1 MKDGGRILDS
11 VNPGTLPTPPTS
23 PPSFRERK
31 GWGLSEVLFFVVLA
45 CAMAAV
51 VYCGR
56 FAYREATLLEDAKA
70 NGQAIA
76 LWAESVAQAHGQSAP
91 VTPTCGLAAG
101 ALDATPL
108 TWQACRDAL
117 FGPGGQF
124 AQMRNPFNAANTV
137 LGTQCQ
143 RQSAATRGHVL
154 VHKGT
159 PPPPGVAG
167 SMYWSPLE
175 GKEALAA
182 GLVLRIQVCDAGGY
196 VIRVA
201 EVTL

>member
-1 MKDGGRILDS
+1 MDS
-11 VNPGTLPTPPTS
+11 VNPGALSPPPPPS
-23 PPSFRERK
+23 SPSFRQRK

-56 FAYREATLLEDAKA
+56 FAYREALLLEEAKA
-70 NGQAIA
+70 NGQAISR
-76 LWAESVAQAHGQSAP
+76 WAESMAEAHANGAAL
-91 VTPTCGLAAG
+91 TPTACGFAAG
-101 ALDATPL
+101 AQDAEPA

-117 FGPGGQF
+117 FGPEGPF

-159 PPPPGVAG
+159 PPPQGVAG
-167 SMYWSPLE
+167 SMYWSPID
-175 GKEALAA
+175 GKETLVKGLALR
-182 GLVLRIQVCDAGGY
+182 VQVCDAGGY
-196 VIRVA
+196 AIKVA